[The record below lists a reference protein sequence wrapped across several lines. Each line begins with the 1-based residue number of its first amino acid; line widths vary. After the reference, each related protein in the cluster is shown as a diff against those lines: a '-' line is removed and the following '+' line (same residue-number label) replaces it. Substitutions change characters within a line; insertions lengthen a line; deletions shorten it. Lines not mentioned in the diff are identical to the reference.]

1 MTTQAQN
8 ETPCGGVDCNQMPT
22 ALTPLLLAMALA
34 TTPVHRGP
42 AELES
47 PLFEANSGQWP
58 EDTRFLVRGRSGSL
72 HLQPDGLAI
81 VRREGDRVATVRLTF
96 GGGQNTEP
104 VGEGAS
110 FATTHLLRSGAW
122 SSSTHTRVRYPEVW
136 PGVDIVVRSAK
147 EGFEY
152 DLELAPGADL
162 ALARLVVEGAR
173 NLSVQADGRV
183 IMDTPLGPL
192 TQRPPVSWELGADG
206 QKLLLESRC
215 RAEAE
220 TISFHVEGRTEESA
234 LIFDPVIDWA
244 THLGGLDYDSANTS
258 QISSDGIVYVG
269 GSTSSPDFPTT
280 PGSFEITPPTELDA
294 FVAAFD
300 PSATGG
306 SQLLWSTFLAGSQYD
321 EVLDMVLE
329 DSGSLTIVGVTGS
342 ADLPTTPG
350 AFAPT
355 APGGGD
361 AFVARLSGD
370 GTSLLYLSYYG
381 GSGYEWAA
389 GCGIDAAG
397 AIVFGGYTSSSDLP
411 LAGQILDGTLGGF
424 QDAFAAILLPGAGG
438 SAELLQSTYLG
449 GGGDESVWDA
459 SLNCDGTLW
468 LAGSTTSNDL
478 PVTPGAAQTSYAGG
492 FGDAFA
498 AAVDSGGNLA
508 YATYLGGKGEDVA
521 WSVDTRPDGSVALG
535 GKTLSGDF
543 PTTPGSFDQTPA
555 SYTSAWIANLDPS
568 SAGQQDLAYST
579 LFHGSTWTEFYRVVA
594 LPGGLLVGAGFN
606 DGAIPTTPD
615 AAQPS
620 YGGGFDDQVVVFAP
634 DGSGRQDLLYS
645 TYLGGAGA
653 EGTFG
658 LTFRAP
664 WLTLCGRTKSPSDFP
679 ATPGAFDSTYG
690 GGSQDGIVARYALAA
705 PGPQVTCSAKI
716 NSLGNAA
723 TLAWIGQP
731 SASGADDFVL
741 LGTDLVPE
749 RFAVACLS
757 SSVGSGT
764 WFGGAKCVGDPFV
777 RFGIQR
783 TGCDG
788 SFAARLT
795 QSALA
800 QAGFSAGTTLHAQI
814 IYRDPGLPPPTVATS
829 DSLVFTLVP

>member
-1 MTTQAQN
+1 ML
-8 ETPCGGVDCNQMPT
+8 T
-22 ALTPLLLAMALA
+22 ALTPLILATALA
-34 TTPVHRGP
+34 ATPGTQGP
-42 AELES
+42 RDTVP

-58 EDTRFLVRGRSGSL
+58 EETLFLVRGRSGSL
-72 HLQPDGLAI
+72 HLQRDGLAL
-81 VRREGDRVATVRLTF
+81 VRREEDRVATVRLAF
-96 GGGQNTEP
+96 DGGRLTHP

-110 FATTHLLRSGAW
+110 FASTHLLRSGVRRTH
-122 SSSTHTRVRYPEVW
+122 THTRVRYPELW
-136 PGVDIVVRSAK
+136 PGVDLVVRSA
-147 EGFEY
+147 EGGFEY

-162 ALARLVVEGAR
+162 GAAGLVVEGAC
-173 NLSVQADGRV
+173 NLRVLPDGRV
-183 IMDTPLGPL
+183 LMDTPLGPL
-192 TQRPPVSWELGADG
+192 TQRPPISWELGADG
-206 QKLLLESRC
+206 QKLPLSSGC
-215 RAEAE
+215 QAEAD
-220 TISFHVEGRTEESA
+220 TISFYVEGRRGENA
-234 LIFDPVIDWA
+234 LVFDPVIDWA

-258 QISSDGIVYVG
+258 QISEDGIVYVG
-269 GSTSSPDFPTT
+269 GSTSSPDFPST
-280 PGSFEITPPTELDA
+280 PGSFEVTRPTELDA

-329 DSGSLTIVGVTGS
+329 PTGSLVLVGVTGS
-342 ADLPTTPG
+342 ADLPSTPG
-350 AFAPT
+350 SFAPT

-389 GCGIDAAG
+389 GCGLDAGG
-397 AIVFGGYTSSSDLP
+397 AVVFGGYTSSNDLP
-411 LAGQILDGTLGGF
+411 LAGHVIDGTLGGF
-424 QDAFAAILLPGAGG
+424 QDAFVATLLPGAGG
-438 SAELLQSTYLG
+438 AAELFQSTYLG

-459 SLNCDGTLW
+459 SLVCDGTLW
-468 LAGSTTSNDL
+468 LSGSTTSSDL

-498 AAVDSGGNLA
+498 AAVNSGGHLA

-521 WSVDTRPDGSVALG
+521 WSVDTRPDGSVVLG

-543 PTTPGSFDQTPA
+543 PTTAGSFDQTPA
-555 SYTSAWIANLDPS
+555 SYTSAWIANLDPRGG
-568 SAGQQDLAYST
+568 GQQDLAYST
-579 LFHGSTWTEFYRVVA
+579 LFHGNTWTEFYRVAA

-634 DGSGRQDLLYS
+634 DGAGRQDLLYS

-679 ATPGAFDSTYG
+679 ATPGAFDPTYG
-690 GGSQDGIVARYALAA
+690 GGSQDGIVARYDLAT
-705 PGPQVTCSAKI
+705 PGPKVTCSAKT
-716 NSLGNAA
+716 NSLGKEA
-723 TLAWIGQP
+723 TLAWIGNP

-741 LGTDLVPE
+741 LGADMVPE

-757 SSVGSGT
+757 SSPGSGT
-764 WFGGAKCVGDPFV
+764 WFGGARCVGDPFV
-777 RFGIQR
+777 RFGVQR

-788 SFAARLT
+788 TFAARIT

-800 QAGFSAGTTLHAQI
+800 QAGFSAGTTLHAQV
-814 IYRDPGLPPPTVATS
+814 IYRDTGLPTPTVATS